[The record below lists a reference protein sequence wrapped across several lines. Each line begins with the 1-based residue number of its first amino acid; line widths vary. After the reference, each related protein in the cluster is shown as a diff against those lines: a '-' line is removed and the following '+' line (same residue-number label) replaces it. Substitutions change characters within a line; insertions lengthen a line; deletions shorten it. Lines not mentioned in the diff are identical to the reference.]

1 MKKTYI
7 IPHTEIFIVKS
18 EGNLL
23 YLNSYGDGKDEVKD
37 RGQDYGTIFINVD
50 EDGTNTPDAKRG
62 LWDDDEDDW

>member
-23 YLNSYGDGKDEVKD
+23 YLRSYGDGKDEVKD
-37 RGQDYGTIFINVD
+37 RGEDYGSIFINVD
-50 EDGTNTPDAKRG
+50 DGNNAPDAKHS
-62 LWDDDEDDW
+62 LWDDDEEDW